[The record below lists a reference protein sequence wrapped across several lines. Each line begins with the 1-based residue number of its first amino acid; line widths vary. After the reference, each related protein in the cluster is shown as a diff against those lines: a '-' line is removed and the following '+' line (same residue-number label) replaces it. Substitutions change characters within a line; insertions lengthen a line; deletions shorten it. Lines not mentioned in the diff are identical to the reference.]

1 MIVKDTICFRNTSG
15 RSSPRRRCTRRS
27 RSHARWAGRAAAR
40 PQSKPRCGGGG
51 RATFGSGGARK
62 YGCDQTGCGGL
73 SVVEQPASLIGA
85 LNSPRDKSA
94 DKQQSLETKPISRG
108 TESSNPAPSSRQ
120 SVSSG
125 ISPSCVEK
133 PAVAAA
139 CAGMARRHDRQRPIG
154 LVTITPIAGNVSV
167 GRYSSTAAPKR
178 GGLRTVVALVPSEGG

>member
-1 MIVKDTICFRNTSG
+1 MIFVL
-15 RSSPRRRCTRRS
+15 
-27 RSHARWAGRAAAR
+27 SHLAAGARALMLSHGVAR
-40 PQSKPRCGGGG
+40 LY
-51 RATFGSGGARK
+51 ADHFLSGGA
-62 YGCDQTGCGGL
+62 L
-73 SVVEQPASLIGA
+73 W
-85 LNSPRDKSA
+85 
-94 DKQQSLETKPISRG
+94 RG
-108 TESSNPAPSSRQ
+108 TDGSNPSPSSSQ

-154 LVTITPIAGNVSV
+154 LVTITPIAGNGSV

>member
-1 MIVKDTICFRNTSG
+1 MSTLG
-15 RSSPRRRCTRRS
+15 
-27 RSHARWAGRAAAR
+27 SHPNVRVINLSAAEN
-40 PQSKPRCGGGG
+40 P
-51 RATFGSGGARK
+51 
-62 YGCDQTGCGGL
+62 GL
-73 SVVEQPASLIGA
+73 AY
-85 LNSPRDKSA
+85 
-94 DKQQSLETKPISRG
+94 RG
-108 TESSNPAPSSRQ
+108 TRSSNPSPSSRQ